1 MTDFYD
7 KAISLRRE
15 CMATIESIL
24 KTMENEQCSLLDP
37 ALDPEEDDIYFDL
50 PTAVH
55 FGRYDYGINFY
66 ITSVRLE
73 DGEIWFNGVS
83 SSDHGDEYSFGTG
96 EVEIHSLADV
106 ADLLQEIKK
115 EQDERI

>member
-1 MTDFYD
+1 MIDFYD
-7 KAISLRRE
+7 KAVSLRRE
-15 CMATIESIL
+15 CIATIESIL

-50 PTAVH
+50 PTAIH
-55 FGRYDYGINFY
+55 FGRYDYGTSYY

-73 DGEIWFNGVS
+73 DGEVWFNGVS
-83 SSDHGDEYSFGTG
+83 SYDYGDEFSFGTG

-106 ADLLQEIKK
+106 ADQLQQIKK